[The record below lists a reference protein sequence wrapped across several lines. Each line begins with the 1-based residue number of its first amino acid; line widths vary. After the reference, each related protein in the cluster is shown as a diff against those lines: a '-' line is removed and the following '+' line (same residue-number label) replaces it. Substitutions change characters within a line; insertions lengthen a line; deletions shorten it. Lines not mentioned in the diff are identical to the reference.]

1 MRYNNNSNNNL
12 NMQKIFGMVISLKIP
27 FIPTNPFLA
36 AMSFFFF
43 VYVLFFPFF
52 FLNVECAS
60 SPKPQ
65 NIEI

>member
-1 MRYNNNSNNNL
+1 MRYNNNNL

-36 AMSFFFF
+36 AMSFFFCF

>member
-1 MRYNNNSNNNL
+1 MRYNNNNL
-12 NMQKIFGMVISLKIP
+12 NIQKIFGMVISRKIP
-27 FIPTNPFLA
+27 FIPTKPFLA
-36 AMSFFFF
+36 AMSFFFFF